1 MDEDEL
7 FGQTSNNGT
16 PTPDHRSGTPHPA
29 SQPMDTLISLRT
41 LLLSSI
47 SEAKVTAR
55 NILKLT
61 KTSSI
66 TESLI
71 IDEVSELLNIIT
83 GILPTNFYC
92 NELTQ

>member
-1 MDEDEL
+1 
-7 FGQTSNNGT
+7 
-16 PTPDHRSGTPHPA
+16 
-29 SQPMDTLISLRT
+29 MDTLTSLRT

-55 NILKLT
+55 NILMLT

-83 GILPTNFYC
+83 GILPINFPHKGA
-92 NELTQ
+92 